1 MSAAAYIRA
10 YRPWHSLYNVRLRLE
25 TNTGGDDH
33 QRELSLIE
41 TLLNN
46 EMLLLIFSRLPIAS
60 VGACQVVC
68 KQWRTVG
75 ETSSLW
81 QAACKDAFRLT
92 PQETNERLLFKVYNS
107 NWKVMFLDRPHLRF
121 EGIYVARNTYIRTGA
136 TEWKVRNPVH
146 LVAYY
151 RYCRFFPDGT
161 FLYRTTPEV
170 VGKVAKTMQK
180 PTAGASSCS
189 SRKSQQLSG
198 DTGLHYGR
206 YKIDND
212 KLYTAVRYHNSTS
225 TEVRSRMRIRST
237 VRGAHNRLDI
247 NSIVSYDREDG
258 SIVPMMMGNPEEEE
272 ELGDGVEQRRYS
284 RGLAPYVF
292 IPFDAVQTHVLNLTV
307 DQMDVWIPG

>member
-1 MSAAAYIRA
+1 
-10 YRPWHSLYNVRLRLE
+10 
-25 TNTGGDDH
+25 
-33 QRELSLIE
+33 
-41 TLLNN
+41 LLNN
-46 EMLLLIFSRLPIAS
+46 EMLLLIFAKLPIATVS
-60 VGACQVVC
+60 ACQVVC

-75 ETSSLW
+75 ETPSLW
-81 QAACKDAFRLT
+81 RAACKDAFRLS
-92 PQETNERLLFKVYNS
+92 PQETNERLLFNFYRS
-107 NWKVMFLDRPHLRF
+107 NWKIMFLDRPHLRF

-151 RYCRFFPDGT
+151 RYCRFFSDGT

-170 VGKVAKTMQK
+170 VGKVVKSLMQK
-180 PTAGASSCS
+180 PSSGSGASST
-189 SRKSQQLSG
+189 SRKHHSG

-225 TEVRSRMRIRST
+225 TEVRSRMKIRST

-247 NSIVSYDREDG
+247 QSIVSYDREDG
-258 SIVPMMMGNPEEEE
+258 SIVPMMIGYPEEEE
-272 ELGDGVEQRRYS
+272 EEGGDGVEQRRYS

-292 IPFDAVQTHVLNLTV
+292 IPFEACQSHVLNLPV

>member
-1 MSAAAYIRA
+1 MQNENKMSAAAYIRA

-136 TEWKVRNPVH
+136 TEWK
-146 LVAYY
+146 
-151 RYCRFFPDGT
+151 
-161 FLYRTTPEV
+161 
-170 VGKVAKTMQK
+170 
-180 PTAGASSCS
+180 
-189 SRKSQQLSG
+189 LSG